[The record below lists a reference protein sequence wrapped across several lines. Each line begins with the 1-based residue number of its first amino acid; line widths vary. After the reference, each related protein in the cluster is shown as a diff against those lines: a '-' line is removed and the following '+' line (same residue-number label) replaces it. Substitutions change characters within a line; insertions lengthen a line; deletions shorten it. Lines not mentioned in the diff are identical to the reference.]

1 MRPIILLS
9 LLRNILT
16 ISLIHET
23 RSFVTSSIS
32 EQQIHNWANLCHQNP
47 CRKSHYLWKLWHLSA
62 TARHVKGFNRNKL
75 INILSYI
82 LTKCELHMKHAL
94 INDVILN
101 VKIGNKT
108 GPDIHTNIGICRG
121 DCLSALL
128 FILYLAFAV
137 QPLPPVIS
145 AIDCQKPLWSALD
158 WFIDWD
164 VHKITIDPKY
174 ADDILFLGSYES
186 KIKQVEREIPA
197 MLLTEGLH
205 ANENKTE
212 RYHIQSGGDAWKK
225 CKYLRSLLDTEE
237 GIKRRKGLTID
248 SCKT

>member
-1 MRPIILLS
+1 MSQAAYQSSRSTTEQIFAIKTLAEKAITSENYDIFLLQ
-9 LLRNILT
+9 LD
-16 ISLIHET
+16 
-23 RSFVTSSIS
+23 TSK
-32 EQQIHNWANLCHQNP
+32 ALD
-47 CRKSHYLWKLWHLSA
+47 
-62 TARHVKGFNRNKL
+62 TVNRNKL

-158 WFIDWD
+158 
-164 VHKITIDPKY
+164 
-174 ADDILFLGSYES
+174 
-186 KIKQVEREIPA
+186 
-197 MLLTEGLH
+197 
-205 ANENKTE
+205 
-212 RYHIQSGGDAWKK
+212 
-225 CKYLRSLLDTEE
+225 
-237 GIKRRKGLTID
+237 
-248 SCKT
+248 